1 MTRIKKCIIFLVAF
15 LLIASGVSYTALAD
29 HERRKERRRHQE
41 RYRNHSE
48 HHVKESLTLVNNPT
62 YRETCGTCHF
72 AYQPELLPS
81 ASWQKILDG
90 LDDHFGE
97 AIKLDPDTRKI
108 ITEYVK
114 VNAADH
120 SSAKRAVEIMRC
132 LGTRTPLRITEIP
145 YILRKHHKVPPKVLK
160 RDSIGS
166 LSNCSACHTTAE
178 NGIYE
183 DDYVVIPR

>member
-1 MTRIKKCIIFLVAF
+1 MTRIQKCIVFLGAF
-15 LLIASGVSYTALAD
+15 LLIANGVSYTALAD
-29 HERRKERRRHQE
+29 QERRKERRRYQE
-41 RYRNHSE
+41 KYRNQSG
-48 HHVKESLTLVNNPT
+48 HHGKEELTPVNNPT
-62 YRETCGTCHF
+62 YREVCGACHF

-90 LDDHFGE
+90 LEDHFGE
-97 AIKLDPDTRKI
+97 AIGLDPDSRKI
-108 ITEYVK
+108 IAEYVEA
-114 VNAADH
+114 NAAEH

-145 YILRKHHKVPPKVLK
+145 YIQRKHHEVSPKVLK

-178 NGIYE
+178 KGIYD